1 MVGALLAGVARHFLD
16 ARSERRQVERNVAA
30 AKRELLGAFRVMV
43 DDFDRIDG
51 VLRSL
56 LRAPQD
62 RPLRIRASDASLL
75 AGLLDPA
82 GWREVKLLLAREVT
96 VDDWIDLRQAAVQC
110 SMVATEIVLKQDFD
124 VTFSELRPK
133 IERARQAVLKGRSKA
148 MAGLEYRPSERPG
161 EDRSTLRSWLR
172 GVGVR
177 RWFRGWRRGLS
188 DRARGG

>member
-1 MVGALLAGVARHFLD
+1 VKPQTLDPTLAAVLPLVGVVVGALLAVVARHFLD
-16 ARSERRQVERNVAA
+16 ARSEQRQFERTAA
-30 AKRELLGAFRVMV
+30 AARREVLGAYRVIV

-62 RPLRIRASDASLL
+62 RPLRVRASDASLL

-110 SMVATEIVLKQDFD
+110 SMVATEIVLKQDFE

-133 IERARQAVLKGRSKA
+133 IETAIRAVRKGRSKA
-148 MAGLEYRPSERPG
+148 MAGLGY
-161 EDRSTLRSWLR
+161 
-172 GVGVR
+172 
-177 RWFRGWRRGLS
+177 
-188 DRARGG
+188 